1 MPSIA
6 VRFRLQLMKLWE
18 AINKSQSLTLW
29 EAAATSSQFWNLEA
43 AVNLQLLFGDT
54 NGSALC
60 CFSLGLYRDGLISPS
75 CGFCCFFFCLFIYF
89 LMLYKP
95 ITICCNTALEFHGK
109 GLRETSARFSRFPC
123 CPSKR
128 RTASRNSRSMTELPL
143 SQLEALR
150 YSGRALENRVGGKK
164 TQRYKNFT
172 AYLRDFT
179 GKNFSERPFLTCQRP
194 SI

>member
-54 NGSALC
+54 NWSALC

-75 CGFCCFFFCLFIYF
+75 CGFCFVFFAYLFIF
-89 LMLYKP
+89 LCF
-95 ITICCNTALEFHGK
+95 I
-109 GLRETSARFSRFPC
+109 
-123 CPSKR
+123 
-128 RTASRNSRSMTELPL
+128 
-143 SQLEALR
+143 SQLPYAATQHLNSMAR
-150 YSGRALENRVGGKK
+150 AYGKLQLVSADFRAAHPSGEPHPE
-164 TQRYKNFT
+164 T
-172 AYLRDFT
+172 ADQWRSCRLA
-179 GKNFSERPFLTCQRP
+179 SSRPFD
-194 SI
+194 I